1 MEHCYSI
8 FGFTSKKIRFSPLPI
23 WSYYL
28 NYSARVFTREI
39 LFTKLC
45 SYFYS
50 RRCDRRWIYHWN
62 CGYFCNLLFW
72 DRSLCHKSI
81 VMNNYMNLGVTA
93 LLALIN
99 KIRKISS
106 NKYNNVRIFFLCLAV
121 NNYVFDD
128 ISSKKKRNVLKSCVT
143 NVHSKKKTVKR
154 AKNMNRM
161 GWYNVL

>member
-1 MEHCYSI
+1 
-8 FGFTSKKIRFSPLPI
+8 
-23 WSYYL
+23 
-28 NYSARVFTREI
+28 
-39 LFTKLC
+39 
-45 SYFYS
+45 
-50 RRCDRRWIYHWN
+50 
-62 CGYFCNLLFW
+62 
-72 DRSLCHKSI
+72 
-81 VMNNYMNLGVTA
+81 MNNYMNLGVTA

-99 KIRKISS
+99 KIRKINS

-161 GWYNVL
+161 GWYNVLQLPRDIYISMTIYLHCNPSLPFRNGYQYRTLLSLLLVLTRFKDVWLETTGSDSFELPNIITFKLIN